1 MDLRQLSALVGV
13 AETGSFSAAA
23 RAMHTVQSNVS
34 THIARLERELGAT
47 LVDRTSGQLTPEG
60 EVVVRRARHIQV
72 ELDALT
78 TDIAALRDEVTGV
91 VRIGCIG
98 TVGRWLVPLV
108 LEDVT
113 STHPRIQVVVVD
125 ATTTSL
131 VPQLLAD
138 NLDLAVVNLPLT
150 SPDLAIDPL
159 FDENR
164 IVVAPHGHPLA
175 GRGSV
180 GLAELADHELL
191 LEPKG
196 TSFRDELDAEM
207 ASIGLTLNPK
217 AEVDGLRLIAT
228 LAFQGFGAAI
238 IPATAAPPWLQGAW
252 DRVAVEGLVRRSV
265 GLARRRRGLL
275 SAPARALRESVR
287 ETVRLEAGGMEGV
300 HPMEDAA
307 PEATPRLR
315 TSLPITTT

>member
-13 AETGSFSAAA
+13 AEAGSFSAAA

-34 THIARLERELGAT
+34 THIARLERELGTT
-47 LVDRTSGQLTPEG
+47 LVDRTTGTLTPEG
-60 EVVVRRARHIQV
+60 QVVVRRARHIQV
-72 ELDALT
+72 ELDALVS
-78 TDIAALRDEVTGV
+78 DVAAVRDEVAGL

-108 LEDVT
+108 LERVT
-113 STHPRIQVVVVD
+113 REHPKIQVQVVD

-138 NLDLAVVNLPLT
+138 NLDLAVVNLPVN
-150 SPDLAIDPL
+150 DPELVTEQL
-159 FDENR
+159 FDEDR
-164 IVVAPHGHPLA
+164 LVIAPDGHPLA
-175 GRGSV
+175 GRGRIHLTDL
-180 GLAELADHELL
+180 GDHELL

-196 TSFRDELDAEM
+196 TSFRDELDAE
-207 ASIGLTLNPK
+207 AAAVGVTLRPR

-238 IPATAAPPWLQGAW
+238 IPATAAPAWLEGRW
-252 DRVAVEGLVRRSV
+252 ERVAVEGLARRSV

-275 SAPARALRESVR
+275 SAPARALREAVQQ
-287 ETVRLEAGGMEGV
+287 TVLLQSGDLEGV
-300 HPMEDAA
+300 HPV
-307 PEATPRLR
+307 TPNGNG
-315 TSLPITTT
+315 